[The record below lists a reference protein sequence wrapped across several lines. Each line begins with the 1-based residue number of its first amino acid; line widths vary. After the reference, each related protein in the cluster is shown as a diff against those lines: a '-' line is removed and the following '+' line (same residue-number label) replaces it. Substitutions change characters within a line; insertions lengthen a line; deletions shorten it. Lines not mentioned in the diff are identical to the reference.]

1 MNVKRKRIEEEY
13 QKLEK
18 IRLIGNGVLQEMTEL
33 KEKCA
38 TENAKLEE
46 VKPKLTEE
54 KSLFECQKSGIS
66 EEISNLKDDL
76 EKEQEKQQG
85 LKKNRGL

>member
-1 MNVKRKRIEEEY
+1 MKEEH

-18 IRLIGNGVLQEMTEL
+18 IRLIGDDILQEITEL

-46 VKPKLTEE
+46 VKAKLTEE
-54 KSLFECQKSGIS
+54 KSLFECQKSEIS

-76 EKEQEKQQG
+76 EKEKEKQQG
-85 LKKNRGL
+85 LKKN